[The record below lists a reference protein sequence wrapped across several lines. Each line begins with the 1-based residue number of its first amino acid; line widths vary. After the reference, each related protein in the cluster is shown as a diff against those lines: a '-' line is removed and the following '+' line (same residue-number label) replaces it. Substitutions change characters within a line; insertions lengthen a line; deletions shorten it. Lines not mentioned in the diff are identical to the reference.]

1 MFLLMRRSSRSLV
14 AASRPR
20 EGQHCLS
27 TRLAPLQEQ
36 GAPIETDTE
45 RYRRLKS
52 LSERAEDS
60 ITPPMTRAA
69 IHVSGAV
76 QVYKHEGKPHARFAT
91 AIRTFLERDQQR
103 LAVCH
108 QSQTNV
114 GRFT

>member
-1 MFLLMRRSSRSLV
+1 MHPTMDHEN
-14 AASRPR
+14 AKIYITIIEPR
-20 EGQHCLS
+20 VQ
-27 TRLAPLQEQ
+27 QEQ

-60 ITPPMTRAA
+60 ITHPMTRAA